1 MELFT
6 YKGISEG
13 KYVEGDIEAL
23 NQDEASHKLKEQ
35 KVIITNLARSK
46 KKKGDEKKK
55 AKGKGGGLSSL
66 FSGKKKPKT
75 EDILIFSKQ
84 FATMVKAGLPILEV
98 LSMLRDQLENPGM
111 KEIIEDIR
119 KSLEGGVTLS
129 KCFDKYPQYFDNVY
143 VNLIKAGEASGKLDV
158 FLLKI
163 VDALEKKEKIKKKIK
178 SALMYPGIMFSV
190 AITVSAFMLIK
201 VVPVFAKMYDGMGIA
216 LPKPTAVIMAMS
228 DFLRGTGG
236 MILLFGIIG
245 FVFVFRYLTTKNATF
260 QYKWHKQVLKIP
272 VFGDMILKS
281 LLARISLI
289 LGNLSA
295 AGVNLLES
303 LEIAKSVSNNVV
315 VTEALENV
323 KKGVFSGDTLTKLFL
338 KEPLFPPTF
347 SQLISVGEQTGQL
360 DEMFGSVASYYEEE
374 FDTTVDNMSSLIEPI
389 MIVFMGIMIGGLMIA
404 MYSPIFNV
412 GALIG

>member
-1 MELFT
+1 METFT
-6 YKGISEG
+6 YKGIADG

-35 KVIITNLARSK
+35 KVIITNLIKSK
-46 KKKGDEKKK
+46 KKSEKK
-55 AKGKGGGLSSL
+55 AKSKGGGG
-66 FSGKKKPKT
+66 FSFGKKKIKP
-75 EDILIFSKQ
+75 EDVVIFSKQ
-84 FATMVKAGLPILEV
+84 FATMVKAGLPILQV
-98 LSMLRDQLENPGM
+98 LSMLRDQLENPAL
-111 KEIIEDIR
+111 KEVIEDIR
-119 KSLEGGVTLS
+119 KKLEGGVTLS
-129 KCFDKYPQYFDNVY
+129 TCFNNYPKLFDNVY

-163 VDALEKKEKIKKKIK
+163 VDSLEKKEKIKKKIK
-178 SALMYPGIMFSV
+178 GALMYPGIMFSV
-190 AITVSAFMLIK
+190 AITVSAFMLVK

-216 LPKPTAVIMAMS
+216 LPKATSVIMGMS

-236 MILLFGIIG
+236 MVLLFGGIG
-245 FVFVFRYLTTKNATF
+245 GFIVFRYLTTKNATI
-260 QYKWHKQVLKIP
+260 QYKWHKQVLKLP

-360 DEMFGSVASYYEEE
+360 DEMFNSVASYYEEE
-374 FDTTVDNMSSLIEPI
+374 FDSAVDNMSSLIEPI
-389 MIVFMGIMIGGLMIA
+389 MIVFMGLMIGGLMIA

>member
-1 MELFT
+1 MEAFS
-6 YKGISEG
+6 YKGISAG

-23 NQDEASHKLKEQ
+23 NQEEASHKLKEQ
-35 KVIITNLARSK
+35 KIIITNLIRTK
-46 KKKGDEKKK
+46 KKKGEKKEK
-55 AKGKGGGLSSL
+55 KGGG
-66 FSGKKKPKT
+66 FSFGKKKVKV

-98 LSMLRDQLENPGM
+98 LGMLRDQLESPAI
-111 KEIIEDIR
+111 KEVIEDIR

-129 KCFDKYPQYFDNVY
+129 KCFEKYPQYFDNVY

-163 VDALEKKEKIKKKIK
+163 VESLEKKEKIKKKIK
-178 SALMYPGIMFSV
+178 GALMYPGIMFTV
-190 AITVSAFMLIK
+190 AITVSAFMLVK
-201 VVPVFAKMYDGMGIA
+201 VVPVFAKMYEGMGIA
-216 LPKPTAVIMAMS
+216 LPAATATIMAMS
-228 DFLRGTGG
+228 DFLRGSGG
-236 MILLFGIIG
+236 MILLFGSIG
-245 FVFVFRYLTTKNATF
+245 FIFTFRYLVAKNAAF
-260 QYKWHKQVLKIP
+260 RYKWHKQVLKLP

-360 DEMFGSVASYYEEE
+360 DEMFNSVALYYEEE
-374 FDTTVDNMSSLIEPI
+374 FDTSVNNMSSLIEPI
-389 MIVFMGIMIGGLMIA
+389 MIVFMGLMIGGLMIA

>member
-1 MELFT
+1 METFK
-6 YKGISEG
+6 YKGIADG

-35 KVIITNLARSK
+35 KIIITNLTKSK
-46 KKKGDEKKK
+46 KKSEKK
-55 AKGKGGGLSSL
+55 AKSKGGGG
-66 FSGKKKPKT
+66 FSFGKKKIKS
-75 EDILIFSKQ
+75 EDVVIFSKQ
-84 FATMVKAGLPILEV
+84 FATMVKAGLPILQV
-98 LSMLRDQLENPGM
+98 LSMLRDQLENPSL
-111 KEIIEDIR
+111 KEVIEDIR
-119 KSLEGGVTLS
+119 KKLEGGVTLS
-129 KCFDKYPQYFDNVY
+129 TCFNNYPKLFDNVY

-163 VDALEKKEKIKKKIK
+163 VDSLEKKEKIKKKIK
-178 SALMYPGIMFSV
+178 GALMYPGIMFSV
-190 AITVSAFMLIK
+190 AITVSAFMLVK
-201 VVPVFAKMYDGMGIA
+201 VVPVFAKMYDGMGIE
-216 LPKPTAVIMAMS
+216 LPKATAVIMGMS

-236 MILLFGIIG
+236 MVLFLCLIIG
-245 FVFVFRYLTTKNATF
+245 FFVFRYLTTKNATI
-260 QYKWHKQVLKIP
+260 QYKWHKQVLKLP

-360 DEMFGSVASYYEEE
+360 DEMFNSVASYYEEE
-374 FDTTVDNMSSLIEPI
+374 FDSSVDNMSSLIEPI
-389 MIVFMGIMIGGLMIA
+389 MIVFMGLMIGGLMIA